1 MITVTSIV
9 FAMWVPSSVQ
19 GFIDMDIS
27 IYAHGL
33 GDQGVLVSHART
45 SIWWDFVDETW
56 HLYEGGVSSDGSVH
70 LWANVD
76 YYISFGFLAT
86 DPEEFIRLGTTI
98 PHDITKV
105 TYDQLV
111 VNSDSG
117 PTGHLENHTLAL
129 GLLEDNQPAGCQSIY
144 GPNDVDPA
152 GAMMWWSSL
161 IHSIV

>member
-9 FAMWVPSSVQ
+9 FAMWVPSTVSESTVV
-19 GFIDMDIS
+19 DIS

-33 GDQGVLVSHART
+33 GDQGVLVSHAQT
-45 SIWWDFVDETW
+45 YVSMWSDETW
-56 HLYEGGVSSDGSVH
+56 HLYTLSPSDEFVN
-70 LWANVD
+70 LFANVD
-76 YYISFGFLAT
+76 YYISFEFSAT
-86 DPEEFIRLGTTI
+86 DPEDFIRLGTTI

-111 VNSDSG
+111 VDSNSG